1 MGFYF
6 FDKTLDSTIMHK
18 SNECI
23 PKKLGSF
30 LSAKAEEDKTCI
42 YSFEVEEQGED
53 LGKNIQFFFNINVF
67 QSIKRILM

>member
-1 MGFYF
+1 MEFYF
-6 FDKTLDSTIMHK
+6 IFYKTLDSTIMHK

-53 LGKNIQFFFNINVF
+53 LSKNIHFFPQTLMSFRAEKVF
-67 QSIKRILM
+67 